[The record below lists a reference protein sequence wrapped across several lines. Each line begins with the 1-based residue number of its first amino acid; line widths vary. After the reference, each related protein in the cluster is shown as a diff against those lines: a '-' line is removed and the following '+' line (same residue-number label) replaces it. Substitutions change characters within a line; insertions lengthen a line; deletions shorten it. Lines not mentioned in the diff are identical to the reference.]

1 MVFIFVTIDNKSYGS
16 AANCGINT
24 CYAIKFM
31 INSTVQNENGKGE
44 IRSPPDVD
52 SNNGRAIKALSLIRL
67 YHTQNVLATVRSET
81 YRDKSP

>member
-1 MVFIFVTIDNKSYGS
+1 MKNVMFNLPVIL
-16 AANCGINT
+16 
-24 CYAIKFM
+24 KFM

-67 YHTQNVLATVRSET
+67 YHTQNVLA
-81 YRDKSP
+81 KIIAPKMIFF